1 MTYPSILEL
10 IGRTP
15 LVRISRM
22 NANPAVTI
30 LAKLE
35 YLNPGGSIKD
45 RAALSM
51 IEAAE
56 RSGEL
61 TPNKTVVEATSG
73 NTGIGLAL
81 VCAIK
86 GYKLLLTMSESA
98 SVERQKILKAR
109 GAEIHLTPGHL
120 GTDGA
125 IEEAYRLAREFP
137 DTYFITDQYNNPAN
151 WQAHYAGTADEIWE
165 QTHGQIDM
173 VVATLGTSGTLM
185 GLSRRFKELNSA
197 VRVVGVEPYL
207 GHKIQGL
214 KNMKESYQPG
224 IFEKERLDLKINVD
238 DEIAFETARRLAR
251 QEGLLV
257 GMSSGA
263 AMAVALEQAAG
274 LREGLIVV
282 ILPDSG
288 ERYLS
293 TTLFAERE
301 KVGLKLFNTLARAK
315 QVFHPA
321 VNGKITVYAVG
332 PTAHA
337 PMDAG
342 QARRFVFTD
351 LLDRYLRYRG
361 FAVQQVMNITDLDDK
376 TYQGA
381 ESAGI
386 APDRF
391 AACNIEAFEQDR
403 DALAIRPADLY
414 PRSSAH
420 VDDMISMA
428 QQLAAKGYA
437 YEKLQSLYFD
447 VSRFEAYGRLSG
459 VNLNKIKL
467 GATVDLDEYEKDN
480 PRDFTLLKRVKLS
493 DLKKGLYTK
502 TQWGNVRPSWP
513 LQCAVLGLKHL
524 GESCDI
530 HVAGREMIFPL
541 HENQIAIAT
550 ALNKKPPARFWLH
563 CDRVLVEG
571 RKMNGNEGQ
580 PTVRSLLAQ
589 GWSGRE
595 IRYWLLSVHYR
606 KPVTCAPARL
616 EDARRTLRRL
626 DACLQTLGRIA
637 SGQPFGELDQ
647 MLYDLKT
654 GFTEAM
660 DDDLNI
666 SVAMAAIFR
675 VVRQLN
681 FLAAQQRLSPEQVPR
696 ILESFRAID
705 DVLRIFRF
713 DSRNEDPAVQALLRQ
728 REQARSVKDWPRAD
742 SIREQLIGMG
752 VDIRD
757 PKMTTP

>member
-1 MTYPSILEL
+1 MTSILDL
-10 IGRTP
+10 IGHTP
-15 LVRISRM
+15 LVRIRRM
-22 NANPAVTI
+22 NPNPAVPI
-30 LAKLE
+30 MAKLE

-45 RAALSM
+45 RAALAM

-56 RSGEL
+56 LSGEL
-61 TPNKTVVEATSG
+61 TPQKTVVEATSG

-98 SVERQKILKAR
+98 STERQKILMAR
-109 GAEIHLTPGHL
+109 GAEIRLTPGHL

-125 IEEAYRLAREFP
+125 IEEAYRLAREHP

-151 WQAHYAGTADEIWE
+151 WQAHYTGTADEIWE
-165 QTHGQIDM
+165 QTKGRVTT

-185 GLSRRFKELNSA
+185 GLARRFKELNPA

-224 IFEKERLDLKINVD
+224 IFEKERLGLKVNVD

-251 QEGLLV
+251 EEGLLV

-263 AMAVALEQAAG
+263 ATAIAMQQAQTMD
-274 LREGLIVV
+274 EGLVVV

-293 TTLFAERE
+293 TPLFAERE
-301 KVGLKLFNTLARAK
+301 KVGLKLFNTLSRGK
-315 QVFHPA
+315 QLFEPA
-321 VNGKITVYAVG
+321 AIGKVTLYAVG

-337 PMDAG
+337 PIDAG

-351 LLDRYLRYRG
+351 LLDRYLQYRG
-361 FAVQQVMNITDLDDK
+361 FNVQQVMNITDLDDK
-376 TYQGA
+376 TLHGA
-381 ESAGI
+381 QNSNLAPPQFADRNI
-386 APDRF
+386 AL
-391 AACNIEAFEQDR
+391 FEQDR
-403 DALAIRPADLY
+403 DALDIRPADHY
-414 PRSSAH
+414 PRASAH
-420 VDDMISMA
+420 VDDMVLLA

-447 VSRFEAYGRLSG
+447 VSRFDAYGRLSG
-459 VNLNKIKL
+459 VDLNKIKL
-467 GATVDLDEYEKDN
+467 GATVDLEEYEKDN

-513 LQCAVLGLKHL
+513 LQCATLGLKYL

-530 HVAGREMIFPL
+530 HIAGRELIFPL

-563 CDRVLVEG
+563 CDRVLVDGKKMDGHEG
-571 RKMNGNEGQ
+571 H
-580 PTVRSLLAQ
+580 PTIRSLMAE

-606 KPVTCAPARL
+606 KPVIYAPERL
-616 EDARRTLRRL
+616 QDARRALRRL
-626 DACLQTLGRIA
+626 DACLAMLRQIT
-637 SGQPFGELDQ
+637 SGQSFGELDQ
-647 MLYDLKT
+647 LLYDLKT
-654 GFTEAM
+654 GFIDAM

-666 SVAMAAIFR
+666 SVAMASIFT
-675 VVRQLN
+675 VIKQVNL
-681 FLAAQQRLSPEQVPR
+681 LAAERRLAPEQVPG
-696 ILESFRAID
+696 ILEAFRAIN
-705 DVLRIFRF
+705 DVVRIFRF
-713 DSRNEDPAVQALLRQ
+713 ESAGDDAAV
-728 REQARSVKDWPRAD
+728 RELVHRRERARAVRDWTLAD
-742 SIREQLIGMG
+742 RIREELIGMG
-752 VDIRD
+752 IDVRD
-757 PKMTTP
+757 SKMGS

>member
-1 MTYPSILEL
+1 MTYPSVLEL

-15 LVRISRM
+15 LVRIGRM
-22 NANPAVTI
+22 NPNPAVTI

-45 RAALSM
+45 RAAMSM

-81 VCAIK
+81 VCSIK

-98 SVERQKILKAR
+98 SVERQKILRAR
-109 GAEIHLTPGHL
+109 GAQILLTPGHL

-125 IEEAYRLAREFP
+125 IEEAYRLVREHP
-137 DTYFITDQYNNPAN
+137 EAYFITDQYNNPAN
-151 WQAHYAGTADEIWE
+151 WQAHYFGTADEIWE
-165 QTHGQIDM
+165 QTHGEVSM

-185 GLSRRFKELNSA
+185 GLARRFKELNPE

-224 IFEKERLDLKINVD
+224 IFEKERLDLKINID
-238 DEIAFETARRLAR
+238 DEIAFETARRLSR
-251 QEGLLV
+251 EEGLLV

-263 AMAVALEQAAG
+263 AMAIALKQAESM
-274 LREGLIVV
+274 RQGLIVV

-301 KVGLKLFNTLARAK
+301 KVGLKLFNTLVRGK
-315 QVFHPA
+315 QVFQPA
-321 VNGKITVYAVG
+321 ASGKVTLYAVG

-376 TYQGA
+376 TFQGA
-381 ESAGI
+381 ESAGV
-386 APDRF
+386 APEHF
-391 AACNIEAFEQDR
+391 AAGNISAFEQDR
-403 DALAIRPADLY
+403 DALGIRPADLY

-420 VDDMISMA
+420 VDDMVFFA

-459 VNLNKIKL
+459 IDLNKIKL

-513 LQCAVLGLKHL
+513 LQCAALGLKYL
-524 GESCDI
+524 GESYDI
-530 HVAGREMIFPL
+530 HVAGRELIFPL

-550 ALNKKPPARFWLH
+550 ALNKKPPARFWVH

-571 RKMNGNEGQ
+571 KKMNGHDGH
-580 PTVRSLLAQ
+580 PMVRSLLAD

-595 IRYWLLSVHYR
+595 VRYWLLCVHYR
-606 KPVTCAPARL
+606 KPVTYALARL
-616 EDARRTLRRL
+616 QDARRTLRRL
-626 DACLQTLGRIA
+626 DACLLTLQQVTT
-637 SGQPFGELDQ
+637 GQPFGELDQ

-654 GFTEAM
+654 GFIDAM

-666 SVAMAAIFR
+666 SVAMAAIFK
-675 VVRQLN
+675 VIKQVNL
-681 FLAAQQRLSPEQVPR
+681 LAAERRLAPEQVPR
-696 ILESFRAID
+696 ILDALRAID

-713 DSRNEDPAVQALLRQ
+713 DFQRDDPVVRELLRQ
-728 REQARSVKDWPRAD
+728 REQARSARDWPRAD
-742 SIREQLIGMG
+742 RIREQLIGLG

-757 PKMTTP
+757 GKI